1 MGAARRAGKHGAGM
15 WRDVALVVAGTLLT
29 FALTRPVWDSAN
41 FDVGEYYKDALA
53 FWAGSPPGGFG
64 RPPLVRALP
73 LEYPPGAV
81 APFALS
87 LLPLGDPV
95 TAFMVGAAAAFLL
108 GYLLFRRF
116 SGLRTANRYA
126 LYALLG
132 AQGTLLDRYDLFP
145 ALLTVG
151 ALWCAQRN
159 RFIWAY
165 VWLAGGV
172 ALKLYPAVLLPALV
186 IAHWQATASTAAG
199 APGLGRRAARVG
211 AGLAVFGALVALTT
225 LAPMLLA
232 RDGLSPLRYALDR
245 PVQVE
250 SAQGTLVW
258 LGALLGV
265 PAQVVQSFASQGFV
279 GPLAGALSG
288 PALVALVFGG
298 AWVCWRQARG
308 RFTVGAAFLALLCL
322 LLLAGKVFSAQ
333 YILWVLPIAAEVG
346 GSELAWAAVA
356 LLTSLEYPLL
366 FPYSK
371 GIPPLAEVWPFL
383 LAVAA
388 RNLALAALTLRLLV
402 RRSDRTVNMR
412 ADGVDADA
420 SETGYPFG
428 VGRSLSQG
436 ISRGL

>member
-1 MGAARRAGKHGAGM
+1 M
-15 WRDVALVVAGTLLT
+15 WPRDAALVAAGTLLT
-29 FALTRPVWDSAN
+29 FALTRPVWDTAA
-41 FDVGEYYKDALA
+41 FDVGEYYHDALA
-53 FWAGSPPGGFG
+53 FWIG
-64 RPPLVRALP
+64 RPPL
-73 LEYPPGAV
+73 EYPLGAV
-81 APFALS
+81 TPFALS

-116 SGLRTANRYA
+116 SGPRAANRYA

-151 ALWCAQRN
+151 ALWSAQRN
-159 RFIWAY
+159 RFTWAY
-165 VWLAGGV
+165 VCLAGGV

-186 IAHWQATASTAAG
+186 IAHWRATASTAADT
-199 APGLGRRAARVG
+199 PGLYRRAARVG
-211 AGLAVFGALVALTT
+211 AGLAAYGALVALTT
-225 LAPMLLA
+225 LGPMLLA
-232 RDGLSPLRYALDR
+232 RGGFSPLRYALDR

-250 SAQGTLVW
+250 SAQGTVVW
-258 LGALLGV
+258 LGTVLGV
-265 PAQVVQSFASQGFV
+265 PAQVVQKFGSQGFE

-288 PALVALVFGG
+288 PMLIALALGVV
-298 AWVCWRQARG
+298 WVCWCQARG
-308 RFTVGAAFLALLCL
+308 RFTIGEAFLVLLCL

-333 YILWVLPIAAEVG
+333 YILWVLPVAAEVG
-346 GSELAWAAVA
+346 GNELAWAAVA

-388 RNLALAALTLRLLV
+388 RNLALAALTLRLLA
-402 RRSDRTVNMR
+402 RRRDRAVDTP
-412 ADGVDADA
+412 ADGADA
-420 SETGYPFG
+420 AVPL
-428 VGRSLSQG
+428 RLPLRQH
-436 ISRGL
+436 